1 MVTIK
6 NKANG
11 KTIDVANEVWNNLRS
26 RSRKWTYV
34 GPAPTP
40 KPKFV
45 KKEVEKTDFE
55 TE

>member
-6 NKANG
+6 NKSG
-11 KTIDVANEVWNNLRS
+11 RTIDVTNAAWEEMRS

-45 KKEVEKTDFE
+45 KKEAEKTDFE